1 MPVLRGLLLIA
12 LAGAVLL
19 AQQNTATILGT
30 VVDPS
35 GSSIAGAK
43 VTATGEQTG
52 FTRTAQADATT
63 AAVANIEDAL

>member
-1 MPVLRGLLLIA
+1 MDFLRGLLLIGF
-12 LAGAVLL
+12 LSAGAY

-35 GSSIAGAK
+35 GASIAGAK

-52 FTRTAQADATT
+52 SRRTVQSDSGEPT
-63 AAVANIEDAL
+63 